1 MQSQASTSKTGCV
14 IMCSW
19 DEDLP
24 PHVSFSLRTS
34 SGGDNPVNV
43 KFSGLPQQQKGSG
56 SATGFALTANSR
68 KASGGSPA
76 PINTAA
82 SEHEQ
87 HLQAQEQQRYQRQQ
101 QDQQQ
106 AQADFQLQSLSP
118 MYTGSGLQP
127 LPQEDRALSPFQ
139 GCLDRLKQLDEG
151 AAEGA
156 PDGLLH
162 LAPLPGDQLGFGLVP
177 NFDDLCMRHSYSQVV
192 RLRHVCVRCS
202 GLPLCRQRAN
212 ARIAGCTA
220 ILIEQ
225 AL

>member
-1 MQSQASTSKTGCV
+1 
-14 IMCSW
+14 MCSW

-101 QDQQQ
+101 QGQQQ
-106 AQADFQLQSLSP
+106 ALADFQHQSLSCVFS
-118 MYTGSGLQP
+118 GSGLSP
-127 LPQEDRALSPFQ
+127 LPQEERPLSPFQ
-139 GCLDRLKQLDEG
+139 GCLDRLQQLDEG
-151 AAEGA
+151 IVEGA
-156 PDGLLH
+156 PQGLLH
-162 LAPLPGDQLGFGLVP
+162 LAPAPARADVLGFGIVP
-177 NFDDLCMRHSYSQVV
+177 FDDLCMRHSYSQVI
-192 RLRHVCVRCS
+192 RFRHVLRRCS
-202 GLPLCRQRAN
+202 GLPLCRQRTL
-212 ARIAGCTA
+212 ARKLA
-220 ILIEQ
+220 
-225 AL
+225 